1 MKIDTHTL
9 LTLLGIIGGIV
20 FTYGQLTNK
29 VQSLEYLKELSDQNM
44 NRVIV
49 LETKIETAQA
59 AYELYTGSQQ

>member
-1 MKIDTHTL
+1 VKIDTPTL

-44 NRVIV
+44 NRIIV
-49 LETKIETAQA
+49 LETKIETAQQ
-59 AYELYTGSQQ
+59 AYELYTGSQ

>member
-1 MKIDTHTL
+1 MKIDTPTL

-49 LETKIETAQA
+49 LETKAEAAQIA
-59 AYELYTGSQQ
+59 FDLYMGAQ

>member
-1 MKIDTHTL
+1 VKIDTPTL

-49 LETKIETAQA
+49 LETKAEAAQIA
-59 AYELYTGSQQ
+59 FDLYMGAQ

>member
-1 MKIDTHTL
+1 MKIDTPTL

-44 NRVIV
+44 NRIIV
-49 LETKIETAQA
+49 LETKINTAQE
-59 AYELYTGSQQ
+59 AYEMYMGVQ